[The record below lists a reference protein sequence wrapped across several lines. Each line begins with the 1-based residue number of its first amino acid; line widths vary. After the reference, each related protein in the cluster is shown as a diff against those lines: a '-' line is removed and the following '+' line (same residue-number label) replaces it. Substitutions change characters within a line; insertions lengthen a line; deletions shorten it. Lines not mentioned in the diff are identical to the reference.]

1 MGVKL
6 SVTPVQLDEK
16 NARFEQVHK
25 IVDSHVLHGSESL
38 CKLLQY
44 LAHHATHH
52 PGVSIKEYQI
62 ATEVFGRP
70 PDFDPHLDATIRVQ
84 AGRLRSKLAEY
95 YASEGSEDQ
104 ILVELPKG
112 SYVLSFHDRSHGPGR
127 SHASAPHESPAEDA
141 KAGQPP
147 RKWVVAIVVLSVV
160 LAAAVAVATDRLLT
174 RRSAE
179 ARLANENPN
188 MPAVFRVFWKGFL
201 TGPQEPWVIFS
212 NAAFVG
218 RPDAGMRYY
227 DSSRDSRARVLDYY
241 TGVGEVLAV
250 HALDTVFGQLRQG
263 IRVKRGSLFSLDD
276 AKNND
281 LIFIGSPI
289 ENLTLL
295 EIPSTQNFIFQK
307 IPSGVSEGAMEVVN
321 VHPEVG
327 EAKEYVATPPAEPLA
342 EDYAVVALKRGL
354 DPAHSVLILAGTTTI
369 GTQAAVEYVCQKGPL
384 EKLLRA
390 LSVSKADEL
399 KPFEAV
405 IRVKVVRGVPVGTEV
420 VSLRKD

>member
-1 MGVKL
+1 M

-16 NARFEQVHK
+16 NARLEQVHK

-44 LAHHATHH
+44 LAHHALHH

-62 ATEVFGRP
+62 ATKVFRRP

-95 YASEGSEDQ
+95 YASVGAEDA
-104 ILVELPKG
+104 IVVDMPKG
-112 SYVLSFHDRSHGPGR
+112 NYALNFHVRPHDPIRN
-127 SHASAPHESPAEDA
+127 HASASHESLAEA
-141 KAGQPP
+141 ANTGPPP
-147 RKWVVAIVVLSVV
+147 RKWVAAIVLLSVV

-179 ARLANENPN
+179 ARLTSENPN
-188 MPAVFRVFWKGFL
+188 MPVAFRVFWKGFL
-201 TGPQEPWVIFS
+201 TSPQEPWVIFS
-212 NAAFVG
+212 NAPFVG

-227 DSSRDSRARVLDYY
+227 DSGRDSRARVLDYY

-250 HALDTVFGQLRQG
+250 HALDKVFGQLRQE

-281 LIFIGSPI
+281 LIFIGSPS

-295 EIPSTQNFIFQK
+295 ELPSMQNFIFQR
-307 IPSGVSEGAMEVVN
+307 ITSGVSAGAMKIVN
-321 VHPEVG
+321 VHPESG
-327 EAKEYVATPPAEPLA
+327 ELKEFLATPPNEPLA
-342 EDYAVVALKRGL
+342 DDYSVIALKHGL
-354 DPAHSVLILAGTTTI
+354 DPSRSVLILAGTTTI
-369 GTQAAVEYVCQKGPL
+369 GTQSAVEYVCQQNSL
-384 EKLLRA
+384 EELLLR
-390 LSVSKADEL
+390 LSVSNSGEL

-405 IRVKVVRGVPVGTEV
+405 IRVKVAHGVPV
-420 VSLRKD
+420 VSELVALRKGPH